1 MTNRIIVPLADG
13 RWLALSREQFSEALG
28 QGARLMPSLDIP
40 EPEDGPQWLSAKQMA
55 ELTGMSETYWQ
66 EEARCGRAPSRRFGR
81 SLRFPVSYL
90 RSLDV
95 RSTSHNGAG
104 Q

>member
-1 MTNRIIVPLADG
+1 MTDRIIVPLADG
-13 RWLALSREQFSEALG
+13 RWLALSREAFSDALE
-28 QGARLMPSLDIP
+28 QGARLMPSPGTP
-40 EPEDGPQWLSAKQMA
+40 EPQDGPEWLSAKHMA

-95 RSTSHNGAG
+95 RSTTHNGAG